1 MAQDSGFFNAQYQDG
16 EYDRVYNAEQFA
28 AYFASFIGNGI
39 FGNTMDELLPMAA
52 NPNNMS
58 VDILSGKAWINGWWY
73 TNDEAYNIPIAL
85 ADGVLNRKDIIV
97 VRWGNTERDVWLQVI
112 QGEPAIEAVAPTI
125 RRDADYFDLELCEI
139 NVPAGT
145 SKITQ
150 AQITDTRLDNNVCGL
165 VTGVVDQ
172 IDTTNLFIQFQ
183 AAYAEWKSTQEADF
197 EDWSEEQK
205 DDFDSWY
212 DAIKN
217 VISESTA
224 YNIFGMI
231 TENVEEQAQVS
242 QTYSAD
248 DLVVYQEELRE
259 VTSTVPQGSVLNDNN
274 SHKIALS
281 TLINR
286 IYHSF
291 SEALTNLKNT
301 AIAQAVGAT
310 GTTFTSVI
318 AKLAEIVNRGSVSKT
333 LDVNTTSFTIAQGYH
348 DGTGSVNIVTQEK
361 SVAPTGSSQN
371 IVPDSGKVLS
381 KVVVNA
387 VDTQEKTATPS
398 TSAVTVTPDSG
409 KLLSKVTVSAISPQ
423 RNPTTPNQATLT
435 GYNSIGAYVWFPEGW
450 WPAQDNTHGSYV
462 YMTQAQAQQAHQHT
476 GTRATVTSNG
486 TIDLGAIHGTRYVP
500 VAVSGVVGNG
510 TIVYRSVHD
519 DHRSGEAVTYTYT
532 ATSAGTYL
540 AIGLEYGGEN
550 PSTTGTITFSTTGTK
565 VSSGDDYYKANN
577 RAVRITWGV
586 FTLASGNSVSATCT
600 APIGQW
606 PCRCLKVFKV

>member
-1 MAQDSGFFNAQYQDG
+1 MAQSSGFFNAQYQDG

-39 FGNTMDELLPMAA
+39 FGDTMDELLPMAA

-58 VDILSGKAWINGWWY
+58 IDILSGKAWINGWWY
-73 TNDEAYNIPIAL
+73 ENDESYNMPIAL
-85 ADGVLNRKDIIV
+85 ADGVLNRKDIVV
-97 VRWGNTERDVWLQVI
+97 VRWGNAERDVWLQVI

-183 AAYAEWKSTQEADF
+183 AAYAEWKNVQEADF

-205 DDFDSWY
+205 DDFESWY

-231 TENVEEQAQVS
+231 TENVEEQTQVS
-242 QTYSAD
+242 KTYVAD
-248 DLVVYQEELRE
+248 DLVIYQEELRE
-259 VTSTVPQGSVLNDNN
+259 VTSTVPQGSELNNNN
-274 SHKIALS
+274 SQKIALS

-291 SEALTNLKNT
+291 SDALTSLKNT

-318 AKLAEIVNRGSVSKT
+318 AKLAEIVNRGSVSST
-333 LDVNTTSFTIAQGYH
+333 LDVDNTSFTIAQGYH

-361 SVAPTGSSQN
+361 SVAPTGSQQN

-381 KVVVNA
+381 KVVVNS
-387 VDTQEKTATPS
+387 VNTQEKAVTAG
-398 TSAVTVTPDSG
+398 TSAVVVTPDTNYLLSKVTVSPTPSQTKSVTASRSDQTVTPDSG
-409 KLLSKVTVSAISPQ
+409 KLLSQVTVNKYPDAS
-423 RNPTTPNQATLT
+423 
-435 GYNSIGAYVWFPEGW
+435 
-450 WPAQDNTHGSYV
+450 
-462 YMTQAQAQQAHQHT
+462 
-476 GTRATVTSNG
+476 GTFGTITSNG
-486 TIDLGAIHGTRYVP
+486 THDMGATNNYRYVGVNVTP
-500 VAVSGVVGNG
+500 SVSQATGVNSTNQISVVSGGYYFISIFEADYYNVTFYVNG
-510 TIVYRSVHD
+510 ATIIN
-519 DHRSGEAVTYTYT
+519 RSGRHTSSSSGKGGASELFFVK
-532 ATSAGTYL
+532 ATS
-540 AIGLEYGGEN
+540 
-550 PSTTGTITFSTTGTK
+550 STILIHDGDNK
-565 VSSGDDYYKANN
+565 VSGIYTTNYM
-577 RAVRITWGV
+577 RVG
-586 FTLASGNSVSATCT
+586 
-600 APIGQW
+600 
-606 PCRCLKVFKV
+606 